1 MDRDN
6 EAWVAELTAN
16 EPTAISDLRAIM
28 VRNLRKSLAHRS
40 GIDQEFVEDAA
51 QESLIRILDKLNQF
65 SGRSRFVTWATSIA
79 IHQAMNKLRRS
90 RWKDVSLDSIVADA
104 TFEVATTVDHSLSND
119 FQTERQAI
127 LAAMQNVIET
137 GLTEKQ
143 RTALLAELKGMS
155 QAAIAEQLG
164 TNRNTIYKLTHDA
177 RKRLKQGLESLGFTV
192 ENVLELINR

>member
-177 RKRLKQGLESLGFTV
+177 RKRLRQGLESLGFTV

>member
-16 EPTAISDLRAIM
+16 EPTAISDLRANM

-40 GIDQEFVEDAA
+40 GIDQEFVEDVA

-79 IHQAMNKLRRS
+79 IHQQ
-90 RWKDVSLDSIVADA
+90 
-104 TFEVATTVDHSLSND
+104 SLSND

-177 RKRLKQGLESLGFTV
+177 RKRLKQGLESLGFTA
-192 ENVLELINR
+192 ENVHELINR